1 MKLLVRLFIF
11 MGLAVLVVGVAQ
23 KFYGTTIVFANIK
36 PLSHLV
42 FANSC
47 FLIALILKLAN
58 E

>member
-23 KFYGTTIVFANIK
+23 KFFQTTILFSNIK
-36 PLSHLV
+36 PSSHLI
-42 FANSC
+42 FANTC

-58 E
+58 D